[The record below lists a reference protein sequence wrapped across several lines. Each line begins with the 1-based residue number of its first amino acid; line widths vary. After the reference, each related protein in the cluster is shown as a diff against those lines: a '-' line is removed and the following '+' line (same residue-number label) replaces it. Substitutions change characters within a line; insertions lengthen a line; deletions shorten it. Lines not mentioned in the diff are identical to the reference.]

1 MFKEELYP
9 GIDLVDLG
17 VLIAM
22 VIFPLASYLYLAFAY
37 RQLGVNGL
45 LLTLAIPT
53 FLLGTC
59 GLLVEYEA
67 PTLFKM
73 FLPNLTTQIA
83 ESSQF
88 IVAISTIL
96 SIPPIVNLIVDGVS
110 PILPS
115 LLLLFSLSLSP
126 LYFLPA
132 FSWLRYERV
141 QQDVPNVFILVIFL
155 FTERVEA
162 LQLLGI
168 PPPCGWY
175 CDRIKHKI
183 STLYV
188 CPIYYSSAEAS

>member
-115 LLLLFSLSLSP
+115 LLLLFSLSLSSLFP
-126 LYFLPA
+126 SRFL
-132 FSWLRYERV
+132 
-141 QQDVPNVFILVIFL
+141 LVTIR
-155 FTERVEA
+155 TCTARCA
-162 LQLLGI
+162 
-168 PPPCGWY
+168 
-175 CDRIKHKI
+175 
-183 STLYV
+183 
-188 CPIYYSSAEAS
+188 